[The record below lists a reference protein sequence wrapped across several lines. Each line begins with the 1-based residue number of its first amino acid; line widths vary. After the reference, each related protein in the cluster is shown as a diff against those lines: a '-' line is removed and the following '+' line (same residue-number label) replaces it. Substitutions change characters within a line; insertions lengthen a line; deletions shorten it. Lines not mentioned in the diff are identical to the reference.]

1 MIILNLLADNMYIVL
16 KVIILSIYFI
26 LLVIINYTEIIGVKF
41 IFNSFICKIIFK
53 MLNVLIFRFIIY
65 SWYEINDKFCLKN

>member
-41 IFNSFICKIIFK
+41 IFNSFICEIIFK